1 MSDTAIARRNMIDGQ
16 LRPNAVTH
24 SGLLAVM
31 AELPREA
38 FVPPALASIAYSDD
52 DLPLPGGRYMM
63 EPMVLARLLQAA
75 QPRAE
80 DKALVVG
87 AGTGYG
93 AAVLAGLVQHVTA
106 LEQQAELGA
115 IATRAFGELG
125 LRNVA
130 VTQGPLEAGWPEG
143 APYDLILV
151 EGAISDL
158 PGALAAQIADGGRL
172 VAVWSQGPRPGQG
185 TARLTLKS
193 GGNVSSRKLF
203 DAATPHLPGFVKS
216 QAFVFPA

>member
-1 MSDTAIARRNMIDGQ
+1 MTDPAIARRNMIDGQ

-24 SGLLAVM
+24 AGLLAVM
-31 AELPREA
+31 AALPREA
-38 FVPPALASIAYSDD
+38 FVPPALTSIAYSDD
-52 DLPLPGGRYMM
+52 DLPLPGGRHLM
-63 EPMVLARLLQAA
+63 EPMVLARLVQAA

-80 DKALVVG
+80 DKVLVVG

-93 AAVLAGLVQHVTA
+93 AAVLAGLVHHVTA
-106 LEQQAELGA
+106 LEPQAELTA
-115 IATRAFGELG
+115 IATRALG
-125 LRNVA
+125 GLALRNVA
-130 VTQGPLEAGWPEG
+130 VVQGPLEAGWSKA

-158 PGALAAQIADGGRL
+158 PAALTAQLADGGRL

-203 DAATPHLPGFVKS
+203 DAATGAAL
-216 QAFVFPA
+216 

>member
-1 MSDTAIARRNMIDGQ
+1 MPDPAIARRNMIDGQ
-16 LRPNAVTH
+16 LRPNSVTH
-24 SGLLAVM
+24 PGLLAVM

-38 FVPPALASIAYSDD
+38 FVLPALVSIAYSDD
-52 DLPLPGGRYMM
+52 DLPLTGGRYMM
-63 EPMVLARLLQAA
+63 EPMVLARLMQAA
-75 QPRAE
+75 QLRPA

-106 LEQQAELGA
+106 LEQQADLAA
-115 IATRAFGELG
+115 IATRALGGLG

-130 VTQGPLEAGWPEG
+130 VAQGPLEAGWPKG
-143 APYDLILV
+143 APYDLILI

-158 PGALAAQIADGGRL
+158 PEALLAQIADGGRL
-172 VAVWSQGPRPGQG
+172 VAVWSQGRPGQG
-185 TARLTLKS
+185 TARLTVKS
-193 GGNVSSRKLF
+193 GSNVSSRKLF
-203 DAATPHLPGFVKS
+203 DAATPHLPGFVKP